1 MSREII
7 VRFTF
12 DWDGYEGVDDELLIE
27 DMGFRIEEGVTWEI
41 LKNDQPYTAEDIQ
54 SFYIWANANGFYCG
68 ELTGVWYN
76 DETEDEV
83 YAIEEVLTKWEEETK

>member
-1 MSREII
+1 MTAKERILQNYGEAWLDKSFQWESSDVI
-7 VRFTF
+7 
-12 DWDGYEGVDDELLIE
+12 DAMEEYAALKAKEL
-27 DMGFRIEEGVTWEI
+27 
-41 LKNDQPYTAEDIQ
+41 YTAEDIQ
-54 SFYIWANANGFYCG
+54 SFYIWANANGFYYG